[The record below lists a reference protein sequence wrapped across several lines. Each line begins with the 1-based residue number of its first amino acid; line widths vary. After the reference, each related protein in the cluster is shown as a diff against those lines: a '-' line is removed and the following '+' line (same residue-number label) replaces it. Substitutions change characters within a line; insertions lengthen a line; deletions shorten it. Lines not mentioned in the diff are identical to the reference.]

1 MVTGSELPMK
11 SSSASERASELSATD
26 HVKKEGIQV
35 ASFVKSIGSFSIL
48 LLILGGAAT
57 HAQTA
62 HFSGAQVTFPIGS
75 LTNPYGMAVDSSG
88 NMYVADNANNSL
100 SKLTPSGALSAG
112 FLSGDGSPYGVA
124 VDGSGNLYITDNL
137 RNEVVK
143 ETLQPGGYYTKSLL
157 PINGLN
163 SPLGIAVDAHGNVYI
178 ADYLNNRV
186 VKATPSGSTYTQS
199 TVPTST
205 LSLPEAV
212 AIDGSGN
219 RLTTG
224 SLGRQGQQ
232 WQLLF
237 LSSVSFHGV
246 GRSGTTTSEHP
257 VFWSLCGSDH
267 RLRGFGVQRMQ
278 RPNGCQR
285 RA

>member
-1 MVTGSELPMK
+1 M
-11 SSSASERASELSATD
+11 
-26 HVKKEGIQV
+26 
-35 ASFVKSIGSFSIL
+35 
-48 LLILGGAAT
+48 
-57 HAQTA
+57 
-62 HFSGAQVTFPIGS
+62 PIGS
-75 LTNPYGMAVDSSG
+75 LTNPYGIAVDASG
-88 NMYVADNANNSL
+88 NVYVADNAENSL
-100 SKLTPSGALSAG
+100 AKLSPSGALSSG
-112 FLSGDGSPYGVA
+112 GTFLNGEDSPYGVA
-124 VDGSGNLYITDNL
+124 VDANSNLYITDNL
-137 RNEVVK
+137 SNEVVK
-143 ETLQPGGYYTKSLL
+143 EILNPGGYYTKSVL
-157 PINGLN
+157 PLSGLS
-163 SPLGIAVDAHGNVYI
+163 SPMGIAVDAHGNVYI
-178 ADYLNNRV
+178 ADSLHDRV